1 MQTPRLTFAHKTF
14 ARLSLHTRLSLILT
28 ALSASLL
35 LALGGLWLKDTH
47 NSINEEI
54 EAASRVAGQ
63 ALSVLAQ
70 PLRHAPSS
78 SAEAQL
84 LGEIEAIGRIRANV
98 LEVLDAGQRR
108 YLSPPS
114 TYKAGRQAPGW
125 FAALVE
131 PRFTPQEI
139 DAGALTLRLTP
150 DPSRATL
157 DAWDELCAMTGWA
170 LGLLLLLFIGT
181 RSALDHAL
189 RPLDQLMAALDRT
202 GPGRLDTRLPVYAE
216 PQLGRLSRAFNGMA
230 ARLAEAVHHNLQLE
244 DDRELSE
251 QRQRQLQEHLEAQR
265 QAIARE
271 LHDELAQGITAVRA
285 LAGAIAQRTGEQPAL
300 HGHAQSIVAVAG
312 QMQDG
317 VRNILHRLRPP
328 AGEAP
333 PLLASLLEQHLA
345 NWRQQQPQIAVH
357 CELELGA
364 APLGGETTLAA
375 LRIVQ
380 EGLTN
385 IAKHAAASAVHLA
398 IHLAPS
404 PAGSHAGWRLQLC
417 LSDNGRG
424 LGLAR
429 EARHDPATGCGLGLL
444 GMRERAAL
452 LGGQLQ
458 LDNLPAGGA
467 RLQVWLPAQAA
478 QTAIPEEENA

>member
-1 MQTPRLTFAHKTF
+1 MKTLRLTF

-28 ALSASLL
+28 ALIASLL

-63 ALSVLAQ
+63 GLSALAR
-70 PLRHAPSS
+70 PLRTAPSAA
-78 SAEAQL
+78 AEAQL
-84 LGEIEAIGRIRANV
+84 LGDIEAIGRIRANV

-125 FAALVE
+125 FTALVE
-131 PRFTPQEI
+131 PRFAPLEI

-170 LGLLLLLFIGT
+170 LGLLLLLFLGT
-181 RSALDHAL
+181 RSALDRAL
-189 RPLDQLMAALDRT
+189 RPLEQLMAALDNT
-202 GPGRLDTRLPVYAE
+202 GPGRLDTRLPVYAD

-251 QRQRQLQEHLEAQR
+251 QRHRQLQEQLEAQR

-317 VRNILHRLRPP
+317 VRHILHRLRPP
-328 AGEAP
+328 AQGEATVP
-333 PLLASLLEQHLA
+333 PLATLLEQHLA

-357 CELELGA
+357 SELDLGTL
-364 APLGGETTLAA
+364 PLGGETTLAA

-385 IAKHAAASAVHLA
+385 IAKHAAASAVHLT
-398 IHLAPS
+398 IHLAAS
-404 PAGSHAGWRLQLC
+404 PAGSHASWRLQLC

-424 LGLAR
+424 LGQAR
-429 EARHDPATGCGLGLL
+429 DPATGCGLGLL

-478 QTAIPEEENA
+478 ITDKESA